1 MRMRAHTQAR
11 NLPSPEAL
19 SPNIEEGVV
28 NRRPLQ
34 ALFLLPQ
41 GGARPATGPGAI
53 SIKPT
58 DYARGLVFS
67 EISRLSAVAI
77 GRPIGRGLTT
87 KQIQDHTVIRPS
99 FSPLR

>member
-34 ALFLLPQ
+34 ALFLLPW
-41 GGARPATGPGAI
+41 GGALPATGPGAI
-53 SIKPT
+53 SNKNLLTMLEGWYYLKFQGRRPLPS
-58 DYARGLVFS
+58 DAR
-67 EISRLSAVAI
+67 SAAARQQKEDGNI
-77 GRPIGRGLTT
+77 
-87 KQIQDHTVIRPS
+87 PS
-99 FSPLR
+99 DVPLPLF